1 VDIRIDG
8 NEGLMHH
15 KVFIID
21 EKTVIFGSYNFSQS
35 AEERNDENVIIVYN
49 EAIAQQ
55 FMQEFQRVW
64 KVAREK

>member
-1 VDIRIDG
+1 
-8 NEGLMHH
+8 MHH

-21 EKTVIFGSYNFSQS
+21 EKIVIFGSYNFSQS
-35 AEERNDENVIIVYN
+35 AEENNDENLVIIYN

-64 KVAREK
+64 KVAVEK